1 MKHQPSIVTLT
12 RIGILVIGL
21 LIFIAESR
29 LAAFGHIWL
38 PVFIVLVALVRLAEV
53 KLPQGDPIT
62 LDASLVV
69 AAMLL
74 FDLPSAMVIAV
85 GGMLVASLSRQHRS
99 DPGGPLF
106 LLAQRSIVVFI
117 AGLWTNG
124 RYVTALSP
132 AKSLDLIGWDLLRAI
147 GLCATF
153 FLLELILDQLTL
165 SQRRATPFVPAFLGA
180 LGLVGPIYS
189 SLASVGILMSMMYPS
204 MNMWGVFLFGLPLI
218 VVHYSFK
225 LFLDI
230 KNTYKHTIS
239 ALTRA
244 IQVEDHDQ
252 QSHSE
257 RVADLAV
264 DVGRELGLHG
274 ERLESLGY
282 EAMLHDIG
290 KLGLDVDSFDILLDS
305 RGMNPEIAPHA
316 QIGAEILEQV
326 AFLKQYSDVVR
337 KHHLPYVSH
346 RAVDQDHP
354 LEARI
359 IAVANYF
366 DQLTQT
372 RIAEKRLSTN
382 QAVARIKKEAFQFD
396 PKVLRAL
403 IGVLKRQQRLIVT
416 TA

>member
-1 MKHQPSIVTLT
+1 
-12 RIGILVIGL
+12 
-21 LIFIAESR
+21 
-29 LAAFGHIWL
+29 LAAFGQIWL
-38 PVFIVLVALVRLAEV
+38 PIFIILVALIRLAEV

-74 FDLPSAMVIAV
+74 FDLPSAMVISV
-85 GGMLVASLSRQHRS
+85 GGMLVATLSRQQKA
-99 DPGGPLF
+99 DLGGPLF

-117 AGLWTNG
+117 AGLWTSG
-124 RYVTALSP
+124 RYVTAVAP
-132 AKSLDLIGWDLLRAI
+132 GKSLDLLGWDLVRAI

-165 SQRRATPFVPAFLGA
+165 SQRQASPFIPAFLGA
-180 LGLVGPIYS
+180 FGLVGPIYS
-189 SLASVGILMSMMYPS
+189 SLAAVGILMSMMYPS
-204 MNMWGVFLFGLPLI
+204 TGMWGVFLFGLPLI

-274 ERLESLGY
+274 ERLEALGY
-282 EAMLHDIG
+282 AAMLHDIG
-290 KLGLDVDSFDILLDS
+290 KLGLDVDSFDVLLDS

-326 AFLKQYSDVVR
+326 EFLKQYADVVR
-337 KHHLPYVSH
+337 KHHLPFVSH

-354 LEARI
+354 IEARI

-372 RIAEKRLSTN
+372 PIAERRLSTN
-382 QAVARIKKEAFQFD
+382 QAVARIKREAFQFD

-416 TA
+416 TT